1 MKNKQKIIIEFDN
14 DKAAKHF
21 ASWLCDQGEQDYWL
35 YMECREQEEEGN
47 ITATK
52 FNYHGESGEES
63 FMEDNIIRTS
73 VGRLDEK

>member
-1 MKNKQKIIIEFDN
+1 MKNKEKIIIEFDN

-21 ASWLCDQGEQDYWL
+21 ASWLCQQGEQDYWL
-35 YMECREQEEEGN
+35 YMKYREQEEEWN
-47 ITATK
+47 ITATG

-63 FMEDNIIRTS
+63 FMEDNTIRTS